1 MFHFGW
7 FVGRGYSPHSWNQPW
22 TGNIGHDWMKP
33 DLYVDLA
40 RGLERACFDC
50 LIMEDGSFVPEAFR
64 GSPEWYLRNAYSVP
78 KSDPLPLVPLLAYV
92 TKRVGIVA
100 TITSSFYPPY
110 IAARLG
116 ATLDQLTDGRVGFNV
131 VTAHNDLSAQNFG
144 LEKHYE
150 HDLRYEMAD
159 EWLEIVNR
167 LWTSWEPDAVVA
179 DPETGVFADYTKIHP
194 INYAG
199 RFYKSRGPLNTAPG
213 PQRRPVICQAGGSP
227 AGRAFAAKHADLIIA
242 KERSVAGAKEYRQ
255 DISRLM
261 APHGRR
267 PSDCKVLFNTSVVV
281 GETMDDAK
289 YKRAR
294 MTAALE
300 KTIDVRLAGMS
311 YLTMIDFSKF
321 DLDKPLPKVTTN
333 ASRASFEAYLSGD
346 GAKTLREMMLD
357 PGSGGLDFVGT
368 ADSIAAE
375 MQEAMQEIGGD
386 GFLIQDPLTRRAIA
400 EVTDGLA
407 PALKRRGMLQPE
419 YPRKHFRDNLL
430 AF

>member
-1 MFHFGW
+1 MYHFGW
-7 FVGRGYSPHSWNQPW
+7 FVGRGYSPHSWNQHW

-33 DLYVDLA
+33 DLYIDLA

-50 LIMEDGSFVPEAFR
+50 MIMEDGSFVPEAFR
-64 GSPEWYLRNAYSVP
+64 GSPKWYLHHAYSVP
-78 KSDPLPLVPLLAYV
+78 KSDPLPLVPVVAYA
-92 TKRVGIVA
+92 TKRVGVVA

-116 ATLDQLTDGRVGFNV
+116 ATLDQITDGRVGLNV

-167 LWTSWEPDAVVA
+167 LWTSWEPDAIAA

-227 AGRAFAAKHADLIIA
+227 AGRAFAARHADLIIA
-242 KERSVAGAKEYRQ
+242 KERSVEGAKKYRH

-261 APHGRR
+261 TPHGRQ
-267 PSDCKVLFNTSVVV
+267 PADCKVLFNTSVVV

-321 DLDKPLPKVTTN
+321 DLDKPLPTVTTN

-346 GAKTLREMMLD
+346 GSKTLREMMLD

-368 ADSIAAE
+368 PDSIAAE
-375 MQEAMQEIGGD
+375 MQETMQEIGGD

-407 PALKRRGMLQPE
+407 PALKRRGILQSD
-419 YPRKHFRDNLL
+419 YPHKNFRDNLL